1 MKIIEALNEICEKQI
16 PKEINGVRTK
26 FIIHERKISD
36 YPEASELL
44 VTILP
49 KDVRKDNIGTT
60 RNYRDMYY
68 ITYDFERATLG
79 YKHLE
84 RDIAELLCLYTAN
97 VISRFQGKV
106 IETRVIDTDI
116 AMISDMRKEND
127 ELKRLLKE
135 AVNEMAQLG
144 EQCSDN
150 AIHCCNCPFEEC
162 GKFSFHD
169 EIMELIGGEGG

>member
-1 MKIIEALNEICEKQI
+1 MTIKEALNEICEKQI

-36 YPEASELL
+36 YPEASEVL

-84 RDIAELLCLYTAN
+84 RDIEELFCLYTAN

-127 ELKRLLKE
+127 ELKRLLKRAVEDINEYVDCFESRCDECCCDHDNHCHWKHE
-135 AVNEMAQLG
+135 AEAL
-144 EQCSDN
+144 
-150 AIHCCNCPFEEC
+150 
-162 GKFSFHD
+162 K
-169 EIMELIGGEGG
+169 LIGESS